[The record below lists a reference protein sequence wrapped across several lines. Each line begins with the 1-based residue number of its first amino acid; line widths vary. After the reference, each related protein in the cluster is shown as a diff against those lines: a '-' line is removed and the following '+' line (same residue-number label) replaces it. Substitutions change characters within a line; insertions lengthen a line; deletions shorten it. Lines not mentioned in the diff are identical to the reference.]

1 MKFSDI
7 IVKQEVKNRLIQSVR
22 DGRISHAQLFSGE
35 DGGAALPL
43 ALAYA
48 TYILCENRGETD
60 SCGVC
65 PACLKCSQLMH
76 PDLHF
81 TYPVITSKSVR
92 DRSPK
97 STDFL
102 SLWRK
107 VMAEQPY
114 LSLNHWYE
122 SLDVE
127 NKQGFISVEES
138 ADILHKL
145 SLKSYEGGYKIQI
158 IWQQEKMRTDASNKL
173 LKIIEEPPDK
183 TLFILV
189 TSNREQILTTILS
202 RTQLVKIPSVAVPEL
217 AEALTL
223 QFKQGVA
230 DCHRAAK
237 LSGGNIQLAIRLLT
251 EPSSE
256 QTLEHQFINW
266 MRLCYNPF
274 FERDGKFAW
283 ADLNLW
289 MEETVK
295 SGREAMK
302 QFFLFCLEAS
312 RECLLLSAE
321 SQSLVRFDD
330 SVIPN
335 FSRFSTFIHQDNIHE
350 ISRLLGNACYAV
362 ERNANPR
369 ILLLNL
375 SFQLNRLLNMK
386 KEEVR
391 L

>member
-7 IVKQEVKNRLIQSVR
+7 IVKQEIKNRLVQSVR

-48 TYILCENRGETD
+48 TYILCENQGTND
-60 SCGVC
+60 SCGEC
-65 PACLKCSQLMH
+65 PACLKNRQLLH

-92 DRSPK
+92 DRSPR

-102 SLWRK
+102 PLWRK
-107 VMAEQPY
+107 VIAEQPY
-114 LSLNHWYE
+114 LSLNRWYE

-138 ADILHKL
+138 ADILRKL

-189 TSNREQILTTILS
+189 TSNRDQMLTTILS
-202 RTQLVKIPSVAVPEL
+202 RTQLIKIPSFTVPEL
-217 AEALTL
+217 AEALTH
-223 QFKQGVA
+223 QFKKSAVE
-230 DCHRAAK
+230 CHRAAK
-237 LSGGNIQLAIRLLT
+237 LSGGNIQLAIRQLT
-251 EPSSE
+251 EPADE
-256 QTLEHQFINW
+256 QTLESNFINW

-274 FERDGKFAW
+274 FEKDGKFAW
-283 ADLNLW
+283 ADLNQW
-289 MEETVK
+289 IEDTVK

-312 RECLLLSAE
+312 RECLLISTE

-330 SVIPN
+330 TVIPN
-335 FSRFSTFIHQDNIHE
+335 FSRFSKFIHQGNIHE
-350 ISRLLGNACYAV
+350 ISRLLNKACYAV

-369 ILLLNL
+369 ILLLDL

-386 KEEVR
+386 MEEVR
-391 L
+391 